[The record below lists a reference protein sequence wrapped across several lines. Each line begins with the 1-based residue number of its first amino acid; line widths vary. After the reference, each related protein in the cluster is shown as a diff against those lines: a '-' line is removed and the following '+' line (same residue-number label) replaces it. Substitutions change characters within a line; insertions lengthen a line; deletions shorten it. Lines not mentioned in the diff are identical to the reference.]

1 MTELARPSFY
11 EATPLGFSSVLK
23 TEDQRRVELRRR
35 RTIATSLLVLMSA
48 IYLATRFAL
57 AGGVWMSKRSP
68 NRSGLVVARISP
80 CAPAPAE
87 SERRSAKT
95 STERSTNMSST
106 ATTAPVGAATTDI
119 AVSDSAAIQSVAD
132 AMRDAAS
139 TATERAT
146 DVNAAVG
153 DAAPRALRA
162 ISRATYTTA
171 YVVSYC
177 VAYATVFAVQS
188 VLLENP
194 FVRGLRAGGVA
205 AREDQKG
212 A

>member
-23 TEDQRRVELRRR
+23 TEDQRRVELRRI

-48 IYLATRFAL
+48 IYLATRLAP

-68 NRSGLVVARISP
+68 NRSGIVARISP

-106 ATTAPVGAATTDI
+106 ATTAPAGAATTDI

-177 VAYATVFAVQS
+177 FAYATVFAVQS

-212 A
+212 V